1 MTAALLAAA
10 WLALLP
16 DARGLRE
23 RAGRVSSARV
33 LETAAAPGSRV
44 EDLELVSTSGLRAQC
59 QVRSPASGGGRA
71 AGRRTPG
78 RTAPAAPE
86 GTRHPAYL
94 IAAGVETGRR
104 AATFPDVPNA
114 VLAACDYPIQVPTRL
129 EPSAFWRG
137 LPELRKAL
145 VDSPATLLLAT
156 DYLAQRPDVDPQAIG
171 IVGASFGV
179 PAATVAAA
187 LDTRLRTAV
196 LLYGGADLPLLF
208 AHNVKLG
215 SPVADRL
222 ARVAVWVLTRPVEP
236 ARYAGA
242 IAPRPTLVVNAP
254 ADPFIPRAS
263 AEALHAALRPPK
275 EVRWIPLD
283 HFAAFHE
290 RELLRELTGL
300 VTTWLRTP
308 GAGTQGAP
316 AAADSL

>member
-1 MTAALLAAA
+1 VTAALLSAA

-33 LETAAAPGSRV
+33 VETAASPGSRV
-44 EDLELVSTSGLRAQC
+44 EDLEIVSTSGLRARC
-59 QVRSPASGGGRA
+59 QVRSPISGGERA
-71 AGRRTPG
+71 AGRRTPHP
-78 RTAPAAPE
+78 TPAAPE
-86 GTRHPAYL
+86 GARQPAYL

-104 AATFPDVPNA
+104 AATFPDVPDA
-114 VLAACDYPIQVPTRL
+114 VLAACDYPIQIPTRL

-137 LPELRKAL
+137 LPEIRKAL
-145 VDSPATLLLAT
+145 VDSPAVLLLAT
-156 DYLAQRPDVDPQAIG
+156 DYLARRPDVDPQAIG

-187 LDTRLRTAV
+187 LDTRLRAAA

-222 ARVAVWVLTRPVEP
+222 ARLAVWVLTRPVEP

-263 AEALHAALRPPK
+263 AEALQAALRPPK

-290 RELLRELTGL
+290 RDLLQELTGL
-300 VTTWLRTP
+300 VTAWFQAP
-308 GAGTQGAP
+308 GAGTQAAP
-316 AAADSL
+316 ATADSL